1 MAARKSSAKKTP
13 KKAAKTAAKAPK
25 KTPRKTAKKKKA
37 EVSVDAVNLGH
48 IFALRPRV
56 TTAFPQDAFHKAKD
70 ELRDERFGSIE
81 EAARAVAQK
90 ALETSQKKPAKHG
103 IGRH

>member
-1 MAARKSSAKKTP
+1 MAARKSSAKKTT
-13 KKAAKTAAKAPK
+13 KKAAKATAKAPRK
-25 KTPRKTAKKKKA
+25 SRKTAKKA
-37 EVSVDAVNLGH
+37 EVSVDGVNLGH

-90 ALETSQKKPAKHG
+90 ALETSQKKPGKHG
-103 IGRH
+103 IGRR

>member
-1 MAARKSSAKKTP
+1 MAARKSSAKQTT
-13 KKAAKTAAKAPK
+13 KKAAKATAKAPRK
-25 KTPRKTAKKKKA
+25 SRKTAKKA

-70 ELRDERFGSIE
+70 ELRDERFGSLE
-81 EAARAVAQK
+81 EAARAVAHK
-90 ALETSQKKPAKHG
+90 ALETSQKKPGKHG
-103 IGRH
+103 IGRR